1 VVSHKKKKKAASKRP
16 MSRALAMPPP
26 SYAGNPMLG
35 ILAGKRRG
43 GSDNFKGI
51 VYQVRYSAWKMLSHL
66 SPSAGVEDRWVTLE
80 GIEDVD
86 AARVSAGNDMCVEF
100 VQVKNLGGRIDAAN
114 FWNQGVLQNF
124 AETYLL
130 EPASRFRLVHT
141 TRLADGYL
149 TRLAEAN
156 KAKGQLRESDLRYW
170 TSRLDSFRAQKTDW
184 DWSAFRP
191 RDFLRTV
198 SFELVSE
205 DFLVAEGARLL
216 VADYGVL
223 NGNERQYLE
232 VINWYTVECSRDRRT
247 IRAKD
252 LLERI
257 ECVTDEIARG
267 PHNLAIK
274 ERWLER
280 VLFDRAA
287 GEEDAWYFKG
297 MAAKPS
303 HVAAGLPASR
313 AKWAREIR
321 KVFEESDITVIRAS
335 SGQGK
340 STLAWQAAFDLSK
353 QGWSVYEL
361 HHCKGEDGTGDL
373 LTFIESR
380 VRIGQAPLIVIDGLR
395 DAVSGWAE
403 LAGRVQTLPAK
414 FIVTTREEDWYRFG
428 GDTSRLRIIP
438 ISISMTRDEAENVF
452 HQFRRA
458 GQIHPS
464 IRSWQAA
471 WEKVEDRGL
480 LMEYVFLLTQG
491 QMIEERLVH
500 QVRTLARESDSAAKL
515 EILRLVSVADLCG
528 VKLRTSTLVDSV
540 AGRVGFAGDRGA
552 VLESLKRE
560 YYIQADNREYV
571 EGLHPVRSRH
581 LAVALQETLALIDT
595 IMALVPLIPNQSLA
609 QFCRQA
615 ILLTEGAA
623 KNQLLQGL
631 ARFASERSYVEAGS
645 LLNGVFSI
653 EALNHWKVNSAVYDK
668 LPRQAITF
676 FAMEMLPWSGFRL
689 LEGAESAEGAYR
701 KFLENFSKMVAEL
714 VPFDPAQCD
723 TLKFVR
729 ELSRHLEYRPL
740 QDLAGLG
747 RLAEWFYRFGVEC
760 PPLMMVDEERLWGSL
775 KSLGMDDAGE
785 LFAVCYK
792 ERPNLYRSFLRNHRS
807 EILGWLK
814 RETNTLTITEEDES
828 LRIEYL
834 LYSEPDSPNASEQST
849 SRLAVIRSFLPQYG
863 TYSARGL
870 WPPIAWLE
878 RYRNI
883 CDDSIKQISA
893 KNLPS
898 KVQVE
903 LNRLWIDEL
912 SHHYDSPSMYDWQEQ
927 WRSIRVKSLELAMV
941 VVRLFESLLQGDQ
954 SRVANSVTKLDNI
967 LLGTQNQLLFRKGFP
982 AGEHSLLERSDTF
995 KTHVDMLDDWAV
1007 SWGNFLN
1014 QIEPALTRSD
1024 QAHIANVNAQMAR
1037 HKLVRMQ
1044 AAYDTIAD
1052 GTFPYFDVS
1061 GLKDDESQ
1069 WYDRLSKTVAFHVST
1084 PNQAGQ
1090 IRVPRDH
1097 VATWWAEKERE
1108 RVSRIT
1114 EAVRRYEEEA
1124 GIHCVSPTQTIT
1136 SDGIVRRAAIG
1147 LHKVSP
1153 EEMGTVFVGLARY
1166 LAELDPDVHQIVLIP
1181 LEGDH
1186 PASHHGL
1193 SLTRDFLK
1201 GLRDSGGNGVVPDQ
1215 RAYSNALP
1223 VPLEETLLQ
1232 TLPSISLVEWQT
1244 RNDETTEIVINSMIY
1259 LWRLSE
1265 ALTRLSLTEPAE
1277 CSWRSELQER
1287 CLDQLDKSVALIEKR
1302 EMAALA
1308 AEISRFVERIAE
1320 RKEAPTTD
1328 DWAQLFWHCAESL
1341 GLS

>member
-1 VVSHKKKKKAASKRP
+1 VVSHKKKRRTVPGRP
-16 MSRALAMPPP
+16 MNRAVALAPRG
-26 SYAGNPMLG
+26 YAGNSILG

-51 VYQVRYSAWKMLSHL
+51 VYQVRYSAWKLLSHL
-66 SPSAGVEDRWVTLE
+66 NPSAGVEDRWVTLE

-86 AARVSAGNDMCVEF
+86 AARVSGGNDMCVEF

-198 SFELVSE
+198 RFELVSE

-287 GEEDAWYFKG
+287 GEEDEWYFKG
-297 MAAKPS
+297 IAAKPS

-313 AKWAREIR
+313 GKWAQEIR

-340 STLAWQAAFDLSK
+340 STLAWQAASDLSK

-361 HHCKGEDGTGDL
+361 HRCKGEDGTGDL

-380 VRIGQAPLIVIDGLR
+380 LRIGEVPLIVIDGLR

-403 LAGRVQTLPAK
+403 LAGRVQALPAK
-414 FIVTTREEDWYRFG
+414 FIVTAREEDWYRFG

-438 ISISMTRDEAENVF
+438 ISISMTRDEAQNIF
-452 HQFRRA
+452 HQFSRA
-458 GQIHPS
+458 SQIHPS
-464 IRSWQAA
+464 IKSWQAA
-471 WEKVEDRGL
+471 WEKVEDQGL
-480 LMEYVFLLTQG
+480 LIEYVFLLTQG

-500 QVRTLARESDSAAKL
+500 QVRTLAGELDSAAKL

-540 AGRVGFAGDRGA
+540 ASRVGFAGDRGA

-581 LAVALQETLALIDT
+581 LAAALQETLPLIDT
-595 IMALVPLIPNQSLA
+595 IMALVPLIPNQNLA
-609 QFCRQA
+609 QFCSQA
-615 ILLTEGAA
+615 VQLTEGAA
-623 KNQLLQGL
+623 KDQLLQGL
-631 ARFASERSYVEAGS
+631 ARFASARPYVEVNS
-645 LLNGVFSI
+645 VLNGIFSI
-653 EALNHWKVNSAVYDK
+653 EALNHWRVNGAVYDK

-676 FAMEMLPWSGFRL
+676 FAMEAFPWSGFRL
-689 LEGAESAEGAYR
+689 LEGAKPAEGAYR
-701 KFLENFSKMVAEL
+701 NFLENFSKTVGEL
-714 VPFDPAQCD
+714 VPLNPGECD

-729 ELSRHLEYRPL
+729 ELSHQLESRPL
-740 QDLAGLG
+740 LALAGLG

-760 PPLMMVDEERLWGSL
+760 PPLMMLDEERLWGSL
-775 KSLGMDDAGE
+775 KSLQIDDAGE
-785 LFAVCYK
+785 LLTVCYK
-792 ERPNLYRSFLRNHRS
+792 ERPNLYRSVLTKHRG
-807 EILGWLK
+807 EVLGWLK
-814 RETNTLTITEEDES
+814 RETDTLTIVERDNALE
-828 LRIEYL
+828 IEYAL
-834 LYSEPDSPNASEQST
+834 DSEADSPNASEQSVR
-849 SRLAVIRSFLPQYG
+849 RLAAIRSFLPQYG

-870 WPPIAWLE
+870 WPPIPWLE
-878 RYRNI
+878 RYRSI
-883 CDDSIKQISA
+883 CDDSVKQISA
-893 KNLPS
+893 ENLPS
-898 KVQVE
+898 EVQVE
-903 LNRLWIDEL
+903 LNRLWIDQL
-912 SHHYDSPSMYDWQEQ
+912 SAHYDSPSMYDWQEQ
-927 WRSIRVKSLELAMV
+927 WRSIRVQSLDLAKV
-941 VVRLFESLLQGDQ
+941 TVRLFESLLQADQ
-954 SRVANSVTKLDNI
+954 ARIASSATKLENT

-982 AGEHSLLERSDTF
+982 AGEHSLLRRSDTF

-1037 HKLVRMQ
+1037 HKLVDMQ

-1052 GTFPYFDVS
+1052 GSFPYFDVS
-1061 GLKDDESQ
+1061 SLKDDESR
-1069 WYDRLSKTVAFHVST
+1069 WYDRLSKTVAFYVST

-1090 IRVPRDH
+1090 IRVPRDR
-1097 VATWWAEKERE
+1097 VATWWAEKEGE

-1114 EAVRRYEEEA
+1114 EAVRRYEEES
-1124 GIHCVSPTQTIT
+1124 GIHCVSPTRTTT
-1136 SDGIVRRAAIG
+1136 SDGIVRKTAIG
-1147 LHKVSP
+1147 FRRVNP
-1153 EEMGTVFVGLARY
+1153 EQMDTVFLGLALR
-1166 LAELDPDVHQIVLIP
+1166 LAELDPDVHQIVLVP
-1181 LEGDH
+1181 LEGNH
-1186 PASHHGL
+1186 PASPHGL
-1193 SLTRDFLK
+1193 SLTRDFVQR
-1201 GLRDSGGNGVVPDQ
+1201 LRHSKVNGTMLDAAPHPIP
-1215 RAYSNALP
+1215 LLI
-1223 VPLEETLLQ
+1223 PLEEGVLE
-1232 TLPSISLVEWQT
+1232 TLPGISPAEHETPGEEAPAAVMDGLV
-1244 RNDETTEIVINSMIY
+1244 S

-1265 ALTRLSLTEPAE
+1265 ALTRLSSTEPVE
-1277 CSWRSELQER
+1277 RSWLCELQQR
-1287 CLDQLDKSVALIEKR
+1287 YLDKLEGSIGLIKSQG
-1302 EMAALA
+1302 MGALA
-1308 AEISRFVERIAE
+1308 AELSRFADGIVEHQE
-1320 RKEAPTTD
+1320 LLTTD
-1328 DWAQLFWHCAESL
+1328 DWAELFGRCTESL
-1341 GLS
+1341 GLA